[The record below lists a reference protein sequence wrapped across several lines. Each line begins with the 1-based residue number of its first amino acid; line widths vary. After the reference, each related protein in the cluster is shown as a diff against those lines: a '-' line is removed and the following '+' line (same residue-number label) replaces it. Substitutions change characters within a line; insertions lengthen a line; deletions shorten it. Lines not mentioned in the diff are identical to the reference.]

1 MATKKKTVKKTV
13 AKRAYNREVPVTK
26 RKYTRKLK
34 AGPTPVIQQESAE
47 AIPNQDSSQ
56 NSGPAETAD
65 TKSCQAE
72 STISILR
79 QIDVIDLRSIPPQ
92 GRFAVLAMLQNE
104 GYITQQL
111 ESLLSYDMILAYM
124 YADALSL
131 NHNNKLVSPEEWSE
145 ASASYAISRPMVRYD
160 AMIGFSTPDAAY
172 EETMKVGNATYVRV
186 A

>member
-13 AKRAYNREVPVTK
+13 AKRAYTRKAPVAK
-26 RKYTRKLK
+26 RKYTRKPK
-34 AGPTPVIQQESAE
+34 AEPVSEE
-47 AIPNQDSSQ
+47 ACHVTQSVNENLDQASPS
-56 NSGPAETAD
+56 D
-65 TKSCQAE
+65 TEENQAE

-104 GYITQQL
+104 GYIAQQL

-124 YADALSL
+124 FADALSL
-131 NHNNKLVSPEEWSE
+131 NHNNKLVTPEEWSE
-145 ASASYAISRPMVRYD
+145 ASGSYAISRPMVRYD
-160 AMIGFSTPDAAY
+160 AMIGFSKPDAAY
-172 EETMKVGNATYVRV
+172 EETMKVGNATYIRV

>member
-1 MATKKKTVKKTV
+1 MATKKKTAKKPV
-13 AKRAYNREVPVTK
+13 AKRAY
-26 RKYTRKLK
+26 TRKAPAAKRSYNRKSK
-34 AGPTPVIQQESAE
+34 AEPAQVAE
-47 AIPNQDSSQ
+47 KACDQ
-56 NSGPAETAD
+56 T
-65 TKSCQAE
+65 QAVNENLQVE

-92 GRFAVLAMLQNE
+92 DRFAVLAMLQNE

-124 YADALSL
+124 FADALSL
-131 NHNNKLVSPEEWSE
+131 NHNNKLVTPEEWSE
-145 ASASYAISRPMVRYD
+145 ASGSYAISRPMVRYD
-160 AMIGFSTPDAAY
+160 AMIGFSKPDAAY